1 MTSSKVSPT
10 SSGAKEIGVKPC
22 NYYALISGLVALPVI
37 MLTELLYR
45 DALYDAPEFRS
56 ITMISDNV
64 SENVQKA
71 FVYFTNT
78 GGGVTLALYTLLL
91 GIGSLNRVKFLYYLL
106 LSSVTVYVMNITK
119 MLYKHDRPMWV
130 NPDVSTSAITKC
142 SSNYGNPSGHSM
154 VASAIAFT
162 VLCDILEHLKTYKN

>member
-1 MTSSKVSPT
+1 MTSSKISPM
-10 SSGAKEIGVKPC
+10 EIDKQQDASKRYGYLKFILGFA
-22 NYYALISGLVALPVI
+22 ALAAI
-37 MLTELLYR
+37 MLTEPLYR
-45 DALYDAPEFRS
+45 DSLYDEPEFKS
-56 ITMISDNV
+56 ITIISKNV
-64 SENVQKA
+64 SEPVQKA

-162 VLCDILEHLKTYKN
+162 VLCDILGHLNTYQN